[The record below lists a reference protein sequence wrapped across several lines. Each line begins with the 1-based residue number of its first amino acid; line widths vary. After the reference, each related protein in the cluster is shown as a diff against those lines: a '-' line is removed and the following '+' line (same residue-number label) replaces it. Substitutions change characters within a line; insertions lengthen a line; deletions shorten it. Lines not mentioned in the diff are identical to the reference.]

1 MRHKPESAGTQST
14 GKTARG
20 RETVRMAAV
29 LLAAAAIAL
38 ALLLK
43 PAAPKTGS
51 GDGETVQVLV
61 DGEDWTGKP
70 AGETAAEGLHVYI
83 TLNGEELITLPFGEA
98 HTIRIIQPDG
108 GENTVT
114 MTGKAVSMTE
124 ANCPGHDCVQM
135 GEVTAENLEVRVMGG
150 FIICLPHRISVEV
163 R

>member
-61 DGEDWTGKP
+61 DGEDRTGKP

-98 HTIRIIQPDG
+98 HTIRIIRESRVHDGSQLPGARLRADGRSDG
-108 GENTVT
+108 GESGG
-114 MTGKAVSMTE
+114 TGH
-124 ANCPGHDCVQM
+124 G
-135 GEVTAENLEVRVMGG
+135 RVYH
-150 FIICLPHRISVEV
+150 LPAPPDLCGSTIS
-163 R
+163 